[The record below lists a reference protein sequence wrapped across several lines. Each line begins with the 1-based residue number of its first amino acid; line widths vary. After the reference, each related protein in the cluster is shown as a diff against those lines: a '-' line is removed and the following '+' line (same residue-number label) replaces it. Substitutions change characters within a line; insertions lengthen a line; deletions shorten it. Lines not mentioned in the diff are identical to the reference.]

1 MKLWFSLVWFALL
14 ARLRGNS
21 TISLGAHIKHPR
33 NVRLGRGCKIRA
45 GCVIDA
51 PDDLACVILGDGVDL
66 NRGVY
71 LGAFGRLEI
80 GDRTSI
86 NRNAAIDARGT
97 VTIGKDVLIGPRAQ
111 VIAYRHVFSSR
122 EQPINTQGMVS
133 GNVTIEDDVWIG
145 AGAIVLEGIVIG
157 HGSVVGAGAVVTAS
171 CAPYSILAGVP
182 ARVIGSR
189 GGDSAAPPVAP

>member
-1 MKLWFSLVWFALL
+1 MKRWFSLLRFALR
-14 ARLRGNS
+14 ARLQGNS
-21 TISLGAHIKHPR
+21 TVSLGANIKHPR
-33 NVRLGRGCKIRA
+33 NVRLGCGCKIRT
-45 GCVIDA
+45 GCIIDA
-51 PDDLACVILGDGVDL
+51 PDNLACVVLGDAVDL

-97 VTIGKDVLIGPRAQ
+97 VTIGKDVLIGPRAHL
-111 VIAYRHVFSSR
+111 IAYRHVFASR
-122 EQPINTQGMVS
+122 EQPINTQGMLP

-145 AGAIVLEGIVIG
+145 AGAIVLEGVVIG
-157 HGSVVGAGAVVTAS
+157 RGSVVGAGAVVTTS

-189 GGDSAAPPVAP
+189 GEPAAAPVTP

>member
-1 MKLWFSLVWFALL
+1 MKLWFNLLWFALL

-21 TISLGAHIKHPR
+21 TVSLGAHIKHPR
-33 NVRLGRGCKIRA
+33 NVRLGRSCKIRT

-51 PDDLACVILGDGVDL
+51 PGQACIVLGDAVDL

-97 VTIGKDVLIGPRAQ
+97 VTIGKDVLIGPRAH
-111 VIAYRHVFSSR
+111 VIAYRHVFASR
-122 EQPINTQGMVS
+122 ERPINTQGMLPGS
-133 GNVTIEDDVWIG
+133 VTIEDDVWIG
-145 AGAIVLEGIVIG
+145 ASAIILEGIVIG
-157 HGSVVGAGAVVTAS
+157 RGSVIGAGAVVTAS

-189 GGDSAAPPVAP
+189 GVDSAPPPVEP